1 MLDDLIL
8 QNPVFTGMDP
18 QKLQFI
24 MNFAGKAKP
33 QSMQDAMPFLMAN
46 MSQAKKENIKFN
58 NSEIKL
64 IADILS
70 KDLPETEKQKVD
82 KIMKML
88 GT

>member
-24 MNFAGKAKP
+24 KNFAGKAKP

-64 IADILS
+64 IADILC
-70 KDLPETEKQKVD
+70 KDLPDAEKQKVD

-88 GT
+88 GN

>member
-46 MSQAKKENIKFN
+46 MSQAKK
-58 NSEIKL
+58 
-64 IADILS
+64 
-70 KDLPETEKQKVD
+70 
-82 KIMKML
+82 
-88 GT
+88 